1 MKIIAPIF
9 TLLFLTACGGGGG
22 DNSSPETVVT
32 PPPSNPAEGTVL
44 SESCDGY
51 TLIQEIAD
59 GNGGSTEETTENS
72 EQCGYEEPQFAPAGT
87 PVGDSFCG
95 RSAPEE
101 RFAQLMDSISH
112 VTHDDRFQDY
122 ADGEG
127 GTYTERL
134 KHLDQSCFEQTLI
147 DPDDCPTT
155 ETDTGHPEFGYITCD
170 GIRQKTPVSFPYNV
184 DDPVPGWVVID
195 ILVVL
200 DTKLTEEDLD
210 GMTREEFVY
219 HQFFVA
225 NHMYD
230 ASNTSIRLRVA
241 GIVDVDVAPGD
252 LYRQYAAFFNARYE
266 FADID
271 TWQREA
277 QADLAFLF
285 KKKPEE
291 PIACGVANLDATRGI
306 DKTRGITQCFHNSVF
321 QENATTRYYE
331 RAHETFAHEV
341 GHLLGAQ
348 HEWNDANK
356 PGIFEFSYGYHLKG
370 YEPLKDD
377 PDYEGIYSGYGT
389 IMSYADL
396 AVGRFSDRSVTCT
409 YPDEAGGYAGQSV
422 KLGTDGGC
430 FCLEPIENQPPPTDN
445 VDTLRR
451 TRYIMSQ
458 LHEMEH
464 GVQFSPT
471 LYNME
476 MDGLNIEED
485 PQICLF

>member
-1 MKIIAPIF
+1 MKKILL
-9 TLLFLTACGGGGG
+9 TLLLLSGCGGGGNG
-22 DNSSPETVVT
+22 TEDQQTVVT
-32 PPPSNPAEGTVL
+32 PTPTNPDAGTIL
-44 SESCDGY
+44 ETSCDGT
-51 TLIQEIAD
+51 TLIETIAD

-72 EQCGYEEPQFAPAGT
+72 EDCGYEEPQFAPAGT
-87 PVGDSFCG
+87 PIGDSYCG
-95 RSAPEE
+95 RTAAEE
-101 RFAQLMDSISH
+101 RFQQLLDTINH
-112 VTHDDRFQDY
+112 VRHDDRFQDY

-127 GTYTERL
+127 GEYTDRIV
-134 KHLDQSCFEQTLI
+134 HLDQSCFVQTLT

-170 GIRQKTPVSFPYNV
+170 GERQKSPVSFPYNV
-184 DDPVPGWVVID
+184 DDPVPGWAVID

-210 GMTREEFVY
+210 GMTREEFVL

-230 ASNTSIRLRVA
+230 TSNTSIRLRVA

-266 FADID
+266 FNGLDD
-271 TWQREA
+271 WQREA
-277 QADLAFLF
+277 EADLAFLF
-285 KKKPEE
+285 KKRPEDG
-291 PIACGVANLDATRGI
+291 IACGVASLDATRGL
-306 DKTRGITQCFHNSVF
+306 DKTRGITQCYHNSVF
-321 QENATTRYYE
+321 QQNANTRYYE

-348 HEWNDANK
+348 HEWNDADR
-356 PGIFEFSYGYHLKG
+356 PGLFEFSYGYHLEG
-370 YEPLKDD
+370 YEPRKDD
-377 PDYEGIYSGYGT
+377 PEYAGVYSGYGT

-396 AVGRFSDRSVTCT
+396 ATGKFSDRDLTCT
-409 YPDEAGGYAGQSV
+409 YPEEAGEFAGQSV
-422 KLGTDGGC
+422 KFGTYGGC
-430 FCLEPIENQPPPTDN
+430 FCLDPIEDQPPPTDN

-458 LHEMEH
+458 LHELEH
-464 GVQFSPT
+464 GLQFSPIQ
-471 LYNME
+471 YNMK
-476 MDGLNIEED
+476 MDGLTLEED

>member
-1 MKIIAPIF
+1 MKKILL
-9 TLLFLTACGGGGG
+9 TLLLLSGCGGGGNG
-22 DNSSPETVVT
+22 AEDQQTVVT
-32 PPPSNPAEGTVL
+32 PTPTNPDAGTIL
-44 SESCDGY
+44 ETSCDGT
-51 TLIQEIAD
+51 TLIETIAD

-72 EQCGYEEPQFAPAGT
+72 PDCGYEEPQFTPAGT
-87 PVGDSFCG
+87 PIGDSYCG
-95 RSAPEE
+95 RSAPAE
-101 RFAQLMDSISH
+101 RFQQLLEILNH
-112 VTHDDRFQDY
+112 VRHDDRFQDY

-127 GTYTERL
+127 GEYTNRIV
-134 KHLDQSCFEQTLI
+134 HLDQSCFVQTLT

-170 GIRQKTPVSFPYNV
+170 GVRQKSPVSFPYNV
-184 DDPVPGWVVID
+184 DDPVPGWAVID

-230 ASNTSIRLRVA
+230 VSNTSIRLRVA
-241 GIVDVDVAPGD
+241 GIVDVDVAAGD
-252 LYRQYAAFFNARYE
+252 LYRQYAAFFNGRYE
-266 FADID
+266 FNGLDD
-271 TWQREA
+271 WQREA
-277 QADLAFLF
+277 EADLAFLF
-285 KKKPEE
+285 KKRPEE
-291 PIACGVANLDATRGI
+291 PIACGVASLDATHGL

-348 HEWNDANK
+348 HEWNDADT
-356 PGIFEFSYGYHLKG
+356 PGLFEFSYGYHLEG
-370 YEPLKDD
+370 YEPRKDD
-377 PDYEGIYSGYGT
+377 PEYVGVYSGYGT

-396 AVGRFSDRSVTCT
+396 ATGKFSDRDSTCT
-409 YPDEAGGYAGQSV
+409 YPEEAGEYAGQSV
-422 KLGTDGGC
+422 NFGTNGGC
-430 FCLEPIENQPPPTDN
+430 FCLDPIEDQPPPTDN
-445 VDTLRR
+445 TDTLRR

-458 LHEMEH
+458 LHEMSH
-464 GVQFSPT
+464 DVQSSPSW
-471 LYNME
+471 YNMK
-476 MDGLNIEED
+476 MDGLTVEVD